1 MRRLLYIPTF
11 LLLLLG
17 ACTAQQAAV
26 VDLGIENIKKGNDTT
41 AKVLI
46 QSTCGM
52 TLGAYHRLESPT
64 DKQGADLLC
73 GGTWD
78 RPITRQDLQRFLDA
92 R

>member
-1 MRRLLYIPTF
+1 MYRLLYIPIF
-11 LLLLLG
+11 LPLLLG

-26 VDLGIENIKKGNDTT
+26 VNLGLEKVKATNDTT
-41 AKVLI
+41 AQVLI

-78 RPITRQDLQRFLDA
+78 PPITLQDLQRFLDA